1 MRSERKRRKSK
12 PLRNARKS
20 VRRRSNRCLTSG
32 NLSAH
37 R

>member
-1 MRSERKRRKSK
+1 MRSGRKRRKKKPLRSVRKSERKR
-12 PLRNARKS
+12 N
-20 VRRRSNRCLTSG
+20 NRCLING

>member
-1 MRSERKRRKSK
+1 MRSGRKRRKKK
-12 PLRNARKS
+12 PLRSVKKS
-20 VRRRSNRCLTSG
+20 VRRRNNRCLTSG

>member
-1 MRSERKRRKSK
+1 MRSGRKRRKKK
-12 PLRNARKS
+12 PLRSVRKS
-20 VRRRSNRCLTSG
+20 ERRKNSRCLISG